1 MPNESQNQNSKLIL
15 CGPNSLGRI
24 HVDTEAFFELS
35 FWLAEELEDL
45 VAKWRHIGPKRRSAI
60 DHRQRL
66 PV

>member
-1 MPNESQNQNSKLIL
+1 MPNESQNQHIKLIL
-15 CGPNSLGRI
+15 CDPNSPGRI

-45 VAKWRHIGPKRRSAI
+45 VARWRHIGPRPRTVF
-60 DHRQRL
+60 DDRQRL